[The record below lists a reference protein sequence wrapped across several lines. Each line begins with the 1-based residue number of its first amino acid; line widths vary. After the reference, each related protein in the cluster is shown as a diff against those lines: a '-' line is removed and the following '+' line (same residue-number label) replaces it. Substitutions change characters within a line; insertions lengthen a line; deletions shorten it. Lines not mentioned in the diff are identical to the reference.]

1 MQVNEKNE
9 EVCDTFRKCLLQLIV
24 LDSFIAETDRQHSDK
39 EKELAKKEEIPIPLA
54 RRQKIDG

>member
-1 MQVNEKNE
+1 VNE

-24 LDSFIAETDRQHSDK
+24 LDSFIAETIGQQSDK
-39 EKELAKKEEIPIPLA
+39 EKELAKKEEISIPST

>member
-24 LDSFIAETDRQHSDK
+24 LDSFIAETVRQQSDK
-39 EKELAKKEEIPIPLA
+39 EKELAKKEEIPIPSA

>member
-1 MQVNEKNE
+1 VNEKN

-24 LDSFIAETDRQHSDK
+24 LDSFIAETDRQPSDK
-39 EKELAKKEEIPIPLA
+39 EKELAKKEEVPIPLA